1 MSKNQHKRPKA
12 GSLVLDR
19 QDKGMARAARRRFR
33 QRPLA
38 MLFGILL
45 VNLAVAQLASAS
57 VLDATLVEDT
67 YISSDGT
74 ENNTNF
80 SSDSVLKFRTAPATW
95 RNPLIQFDLPVLPAG
110 EQVVQA
116 DLILFSAQNAGGTGG
131 TPDIEVLATTTAID
145 MATVTYFNSN
155 PELQTG
161 GEDFTSA
168 LKWTGVWDDFSTESV
183 IPGADFITGQPV
195 TYSDNDGA
203 AGMLKFVQD
212 NISGSGAVTVNFGLG
227 FVIREGNGGTTS
239 IGWTVNSDEG
249 AGTAPILRITTAAT
263 TVIDGD
269 FDMDGDVDGADFL
282 EWQLGFGTIYDADDL
297 ADWEANYGSPIM
309 AGSSTAENSTVPE
322 PTSGLLLAFG
332 IMALTSARRSP
343 R

>member
-1 MSKNQHKRPKA
+1 MRKNQHKLPKA

-19 QDKGMARAARRRFR
+19 QGKGMAPAGRRKFW
-33 QRPLA
+33 QQPMA
-38 MLFGILL
+38 MLLGILL
-45 VNLAVAQLASAS
+45 VIFAVSQVASAS
-57 VLDATLVEDT
+57 VIDATLIEDT
-67 YISSDGT
+67 YIEAT
-74 ENNTNF
+74 NNVNNSGSTTLN
-80 SSDSVLKFRTAPATW
+80 FRTHSSVW
-95 RNPLIQFDLPVLPAG
+95 RNPLMQFDLPVLPAG

-239 IGWTVNSDEG
+239 GGWTLYSDEG
-249 AGTAPILRITTAAT
+249 SGAAPILRITTE
-263 TVIDGD
+263 VI
-269 FDMDGDVDGADFL
+269 
-282 EWQLGFGTIYDADDL
+282 
-297 ADWEANYGSPIM
+297 
-309 AGSSTAENSTVPE
+309 PE
-322 PTSGLLLAFG
+322 PASIGLVAFGGLLML
-332 IMALTSARRSP
+332 SRR
-343 R
+343 RTFLYRGC